1 MCLYPR
7 LKGHRPGKGCAC
19 KYARSA
25 CMFRPTLRLTTFG
38 TACGYVPPGH
48 KCPRRLCSTF
58 PLLHFYR
65 LFFFFKF
72 KLAVEVYSIRGYVCT
87 IFKERIRPNPNMHS
101 QSTIRQP
108 VYSFNDSVTNSRVPM
123 HCSLRPLLSFVES
136 NYDRRISWCCDN
148 WMLLW
153 AAFTDWHRP
162 QLRGPDEVL
171 R

>member
-1 MCLYPR
+1 MQIRALS
-7 LKGHRPGKGCAC
+7 LH
-19 KYARSA
+19 
-25 CMFRPTLRLTTFG
+25 
-38 TACGYVPPGH
+38 VPPNAAADYFWDGMWIR
-48 KCPRRLCSTF
+48 PSGSQVSAASLQYVSAAPF
-58 PLLHFYR
+58 LSPL
-65 LFFFFKF
+65 FFFKF